1 VGAYKVLME
10 PGALHVEEKTKA
22 KAVSFRQRKP
32 LLAGAAAVLIMLLG
46 AAVWNFYL
54 QPARMEP
61 ASRERMAFPLP
72 DKPSIAVL
80 PFANMSGDPGQD
92 FLVDGITENIITSLS
107 WVPEL
112 FVVARN
118 STFTFKGKAVN
129 VQRVAEELG
138 V

>member
-1 VGAYKVLME
+1 ME

>member
-1 VGAYKVLME
+1 MGAYKVLME